1 MHCRWYPSMPCSRS
15 WGVVSQHALQFSRP
29 TPRGKLWGIWPG
41 GVSRPTHKGEVEGD
55 LARGVSRPTPK
66 GEVVGDQ
73 PGGGLQAHTKGGSC
87 GGSGQ
92 GGLQA
97 QTRQGCLVPGGSA
110 PGGWMATAAG
120 CTHPIGMHSCY
131 KWHHHWHQS
140 LPIVFCIG
148 QKSFVSTDPV
158 VQRIKYQ
165 TEDPE
170 ADGPLQNRVV
180 KKIPVVPIL
189 LYKYFVHR
197 K

>member
-1 MHCRWYPSMPCSRS
+1 
-15 WGVVSQHALQFSRP
+15 
-29 TPRGKLWGIWPG
+29 
-41 GVSRPTHKGEVEGD
+41 
-55 LARGVSRPTPK
+55 
-66 GEVVGDQ
+66 
-73 PGGGLQAHTKGGSC
+73 
-87 GGSGQ
+87 
-92 GGLQA
+92 
-97 QTRQGCLVPGGSA
+97 
-110 PGGWMATAAG
+110 MATAAG

-165 TEDPE
+165 TEDPG

>member
-1 MHCRWYPSMPCSRS
+1 MGDVAGGGSPGPHTREKLRGIWQGGSPGP
-15 WGVVSQHALQFSRP
+15 H
-29 TPRGKLWGIWPG
+29 PRGKLWGI
-41 GVSRPTHKGEVEGD
+41 S
-55 LARGVSRPTPK
+55 
-66 GEVVGDQ
+66 Q
-73 PGGGLQAHTKGGSC
+73 GGLQAHTKGGSCGGSGQGGLQAHTQGGSC

-97 QTRQGCLVPGGSA
+97 QTRQGCLVPGEICSGG
-110 PGGWMATAAG
+110 GGWMATAAG

-170 ADGPLQNRVV
+170 ADGPLQNRAV